1 MKGSYLNSSDD
12 KTFKNVYLPEV
23 PGPVI
28 ILAYL
33 VVDRLCARTHTKAAA
48 GEDRYLF
55 YYCSGE
61 REAREERRERARE
74 RASERESERERA
86 RARER
91 ETESRS

>member
-1 MKGSYLNSSDD
+1 
-12 KTFKNVYLPEV
+12 VYLPEV

-48 GEDRYLF
+48 GEDRYLL

-61 REAREERRERARE
+61 REEREERRERARE
-74 RASERESERERA
+74 RERASESERASERKRERERERA
-86 RARER
+86 EAEE
-91 ETESRS
+91 ETLVAAVRCVSSI